1 MSNPNPKPIVR
12 TSMLREKI
20 DVNSNLTP
28 EHSRIG
34 QLLFF
39 KFEELCYDYIIME
52 KKTGMGRSKIKR
64 IFNGSQDWKLSDI
77 IKVTEALNMKLK
89 DLFK

>member
-12 TSMLREKI
+12 TSMLREKQ
-20 DVNSNLTP
+20 NLNEDLSS

-34 QLLFF
+34 QILYFRFSSLG
-39 KFEELCYDYIIME
+39 YDYVVME

-64 IFNGSQDWKLSDI
+64 IFSGGQDWTLSDI
-77 IKVTEALNMKLK
+77 LKMTKALGLEMK
-89 DLFK
+89 DLW

>member
-12 TSMLREKI
+12 TSMLREKQN
-20 DVNSNLTP
+20 VNEKLTT

-34 QLLFF
+34 QILYFRFL
-39 KFEELCYDYIIME
+39 ELQYDYLVME

-64 IFNGSQDWKLSDI
+64 IFNGGQDWTLSDI
-77 IKVTEALNMKLK
+77 IKICSALKIEVK
-89 DLFK
+89 DLF

>member
-1 MSNPNPKPIVR
+1 MANPKPKPIVR

-20 DVNSNLTP
+20 NSNSDLTP

-39 KFEELCYDYIIME
+39 RFEELCYDYIIME

-64 IFNGSQDWKLSDI
+64 IFNGSQDWTLSDI
-77 IKVTEALNMKLK
+77 IKMATALNMELK
-89 DLFK
+89 DLFM

>member
-1 MSNPNPKPIVR
+1 MPNPNPKPIVR

-34 QLLFF
+34 QILFF
-39 KFEELCYDYIIME
+39 RFEELCYDYLIME

-64 IFNGSQDWKLSDI
+64 IFNGSQDWTLSDI
-77 IKVTEALNMKLK
+77 LKMTEALNIEMKKLWE
-89 DLFK
+89 